1 MRYIIL
7 LFFSV
12 ILFSCS
18 DPLEKSYSQASF
30 SEDIIELKEIIS
42 ESQLDE
48 LLKYIEISLFLGV
61 DIKGKTYNDLLND
74 IKTTKISEEESEN
87 SFVREDFKELLNQRL
102 ENHMCDDFIL
112 EMNKKSIATHND
124 HQNDSLVWDE
134 EGFFIDY

>member
-1 MRYIIL
+1 MRYIIS
-7 LFFSV
+7 LFFS
-12 ILFSCS
+12 IMLFSCT

-61 DIKGKTYNDLLND
+61 DINDKTYNDLLND
-74 IKTTKISEEESEN
+74 IKNAKINEDEAEN
-87 SFVREDFKELLNQRL
+87 SFVREDFKDLLNQRL

-112 EMNKKSIATHND
+112 EMNRKSVVKHNN
-124 HQNDSLVWDE
+124 HQNDSIEWDE
-134 EGFFIDY
+134 ESYFIDY

>member
-7 LFFSV
+7 LFFSF
-12 ILFSCS
+12 IFISCS
-18 DPLEKSYSQASF
+18 DPLEKSYSQTSF

-61 DIKGKTYNDLLND
+61 DINDKTYNDLLND
-74 IKTTKISEEESEN
+74 IKTAKINEEEAEN
-87 SFVREDFKELLNQRL
+87 SFIREDFKELLNQRL

-112 EMNKKSIATHND
+112 EMNRKSVVKHND
-124 HQNDSLVWDE
+124 HQNDSIEWDE
-134 EGFFIDY
+134 ESYFIDY

>member
-7 LFFSV
+7 LFFSF
-12 ILFSCS
+12 IFISCS
-18 DPLEKSYSQASF
+18 DPLEKSYSQTSF

-61 DIKGKTYNDLLND
+61 DINDKTYNDLLND
-74 IKTTKISEEESEN
+74 IKTAKINEEEAEN
-87 SFVREDFKELLNQRL
+87 SFIREDFKELLNQRL

-112 EMNKKSIATHND
+112 EMNRKSVVNHND
-124 HQNDSLVWDE
+124 HQNDSIEWDE
-134 EGFFIDY
+134 ESYFIDY